1 MTAAPRLYADS
12 AVVDE
17 IAPLLAGKLI
27 HGVTTNPTILE
38 RADRTGAHISDLYDT
53 WSTQGADEI
62 FFQAWGADEAM
73 LEKRAR
79 EILALGPRAVVKVP
93 ATATG
98 FPVAARLAHEGNS
111 VLLTAVYAVP
121 QALAAAA
128 AGVRYIAPYLGR
140 LRDAGHDGL
149 ATIAAMQSQ
158 CAGSDTDVLAASI
171 RSPQDL
177 VDLRDA
183 GVRHLTANPAVLRE
197 ALVCEASDEA
207 AAAFEATAAGGSEN
221 ATA

>member
-12 AVVDE
+12 AIVDE
-17 IAPLLAGKLI
+17 IAPLLAGRI
-27 HGVTTNPTILE
+27 IQGVTTNPTILE
-38 RADRTGAHISDLYDT
+38 RAGRTGAEIPALYDA
-53 WSTQGADEI
+53 WSAQGADEI
-62 FFQAWGADEAM
+62 FFQAWGADEAT
-73 LEKRAR
+73 LERRAR

-93 ATATG
+93 ATSIG
-98 FPVAARLAHEGNS
+98 FPVAARLAHDGHP

-128 AGVRYIAPYLGR
+128 TGVRYIAPYLGR

-158 CAGSDTDVLAASI
+158 CQGSDTDVLAASI

-177 VDLRDA
+177 VDLREA
-183 GVRHLTANPAVLRE
+183 GVGYLTANPAVLRE
-197 ALVCEASDEA
+197 ALVCDASDEA
-207 AAAFEATAAGGSEN
+207 AAAFEAAAG
-221 ATA
+221 